1 MDHKVVG
8 KSTQRLDAIAKVTG
22 RAMYTDDFSERDM
35 LVGKVLRSPHAHAI
49 VTRIDVS
56 KAKALP
62 GVVAVLTPQ
71 DLPKIKFATAG
82 HPWSLDPGHRD
93 VEDRLILTDKA
104 RFVGDAIAAVVAED
118 LLTAEKALHLIEVE
132 YEVLPHVLTAE
143 DAMKEGA
150 PILHENRPGNVVSS
164 FGVQFGDVEAEFQAA
179 DHIFEGDY
187 ETSMVQHCHLESMS
201 A

>member
-22 RAMYTDDFSERDM
+22 RALYTDDFFERDM

-56 KAKALP
+56 RAKALP

-104 RFVGDAIAAVVAED
+104 GVGKTSTPSPQGSYYTTELVK
-118 LLTAEKALHLIEVE
+118 TTKKNS
-132 YEVLPHVLTAE
+132 PSP
-143 DAMKEGA
+143 
-150 PILHENRPGNVVSS
+150 PILSRSRVRYRCPSQSPSVGLWLL
-164 FGVQFGDVEAEFQAA
+164 AR
-179 DHIFEGDY
+179 
-187 ETSMVQHCHLESMS
+187 
-201 A
+201 